1 MNQISATFIKG
12 FKDNITDK
20 LSLFWVI
27 AWPLIWLFMGV
38 FIFLRMVPEQYQALA
53 RGQNTISMIT
63 FSVMIAG
70 MSSLT
75 ANIAEDRQR
84 GLFLKLKSMPV
95 QPWKDSVG
103 RILAI
108 LLFSFISMLILIIVG
123 LILGARFEIS
133 LIGILK
139 SLGFLCLSIL
149 ASSGIGLVIGSL
161 VRNLQGAIMTGVAI
175 AVITSAVSGVF
186 FDYSM
191 LPEALRGFAQVWPIS
206 AANTLIQH
214 SIAGFTGYA
223 PTDLNII
230 LVVVMSLLFFA
241 AGLIVYNKFCWRT
254 D

>member
-1 MNQISATFIKG
+1 MNQIAATFFKG
-12 FKDNITDK
+12 FKDNINDK

-27 AWPLIWLFMGV
+27 AWPLLWLFMGV
-38 FIFLRMVPEQYQALA
+38 FIFLRMVPEQYQVLA
-53 RGQNTISMIT
+53 RAQNTISMIT

-95 QPWKDSVG
+95 QPWKDSAG

-108 LLFSFISMLILIIVG
+108 LLFSFISILILITVG
-123 LILGARFEIS
+123 LTLGARFEVS

-139 SLGFLCLSIL
+139 SLGFLSLSML
-149 ASSGIGLVIGSL
+149 SSSGIGLIIGSL

-175 AVITSAVSGVF
+175 AVITSAISGVF
-186 FDYSM
+186 FNYSM

-214 SIAGFTGYA
+214 SIAGFTGYT
-223 PTDLNII
+223 PTNLNII
-230 LVVVMSLLFFA
+230 LVVIISLLFFA
-241 AGLIVYNKFCWRT
+241 AGLIVYNRFCWRT
-254 D
+254 Y

>member
-1 MNQISATFIKG
+1 VNQITAAFIKG
-12 FKDNITDK
+12 FKDNINDK

-75 ANIAEDRQR
+75 ANIVEDRQR

-108 LLFSFISMLILIIVG
+108 LLFCFISMSILITVG

-133 LIGILK
+133 LLGILK
-139 SLGFLCLSIL
+139 SLGFLSLSIL
-149 ASSGIGLVIGSL
+149 ASSGIGLIIGSL
-161 VRNLQGAIMTGVAI
+161 VRNVQGAIMTGVSI
-175 AVITSAVSGVF
+175 AVITSALSGVF

-191 LPEALRGFAQVWPIS
+191 LPEALRRFAQLWPIS
-206 AANTLIQH
+206 AANSLIQH

-223 PTDLNII
+223 PTNLNII
-230 LVVVMSLLFFA
+230 LVVVISLSFFA
-241 AGLIVYNKFCWRT
+241 AGLIIYNRFCWRSE
-254 D
+254 